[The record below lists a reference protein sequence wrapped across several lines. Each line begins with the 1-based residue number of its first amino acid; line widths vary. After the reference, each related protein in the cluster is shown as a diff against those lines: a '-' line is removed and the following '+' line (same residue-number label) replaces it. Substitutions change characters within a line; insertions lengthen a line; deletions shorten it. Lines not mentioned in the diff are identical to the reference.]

1 MADPR
6 IPTGPLEQE
15 PTPLFLPVVDRQW
28 LLYHALANIRLG
40 AWDQRIVDWLA
51 KSTDTSTLLTILSL
65 IERAKAAER
74 SGEHDR
80 EPAAQ
85 HGPKVCP
92 QCDWHL
98 ADLRWCPRCGWG
110 ADAAS
115 DRGGPRLPAVETPGR
130 DVNPACGHR
139 LRAYCEGCGTCTA
152 CDGCYCEEP

>member
-28 LLYHALANIRLG
+28 LLYRALANVRLG

-74 SGEHDR
+74 YRAHDR

-85 HGPKVCP
+85 HGPEVCP
-92 QCDWHL
+92 HCNWHPA
-98 ADLRWCPRCGWG
+98 ADT
-110 ADAAS
+110 AS
-115 DRGGPRLPAVETPGR
+115 DLGGPRLPAPETSEQNL
-130 DVNPACGHR
+130 NPAYGHR